1 MRSTFSRPIGLLT
14 RALLLLTVGATR
26 DDYACHFPD
35 DPHQPIS
42 CLVSAVKES
51 IVFDRSNYRGP
62 YYYLSEHT
70 MTTDQDGMKRYAS
83 VTCKVARV
91 RREKRKFFEP
101 VGSCDMEWLRGAGLV
116 AYTAKPNGYMVHVA
130 RGDGNEARYFKR
142 LTAKRV
148 ADTSIPRHG
157 NKGDVVAAYVNDEP
171 EGWEVH
177 VSLGAKV
184 LLSKKRKAHAVFYV
198 VKQGHRWSLPSALSG
213 PYYEVMLD
221 GINNGEAFF
230 FKHGSNHRPGEYATF
245 LTMSDKVYL
254 LFDTPDRN
262 STWVIET
269 MDGRPVSR
277 NARENLHQGFSGMRS
292 CVFRSVGLVIGA
304 LLLLTVG
311 ATRDDYACHFPDD
324 PHQPI
329 SCLVSAVKESIVFD
343 VFDYQGPYYYSEH
356 TMTTDEDGIK
366 RYSSVTCTVIR
377 DRPSNSHRRA
387 IGSRREK
394 RKFFKSTG
402 SCDIEWLR
410 GAGLI
415 AYIAGSNGYMVDVP
429 RGDGV
434 VRRHFK
440 KLTVKELCELR
451 LPRRGN
457 RGDLVATYVNDE
469 PERWE
474 AHVSLRSRFFLSHK
488 RKARVKFYRV
498 DGGHRWIVPDG
509 VLRDDNEVLRH
520 GPNFEM
526 LIGGI
531 DDGKAFFFKHGSFHR
546 PGEYAAFVT
555 MFDKVYLLFETPDRN
570 NTEPD
575 FGTAPEHTCLWD
587 PPPRYRDV
595 SESCCYFRCC

>member
-1 MRSTFSRPIGLLT
+1 MRSTSSRPIGLLIG
-14 RALLLLTVGATR
+14 ALLLLTVGATK
-26 DDYACHFPD
+26 DDYACHIPD
-35 DPHQPIS
+35 DPQQPIS

-51 IVFDRSNYRGP
+51 IVFDRSNYQGP
-62 YYYLSEHT
+62 YYYSEHT
-70 MTTDQDGMKRYAS
+70 MTTDEDGIKRYSS
-83 VTCKVARV
+83 VTCKVTLV

-101 VGSCDMEWLRGAGLV
+101 VGSCDMEWLRDAGRV
-116 AYTAKPNGYMVHVA
+116 AYTAKPNGYMVYVP

-148 ADTSIPRHG
+148 GDMRIPRHG
-157 NKGDVVAAYVNDEP
+157 NKGDVIAAYVNDEP

-177 VSLGAKV
+177 VSLGAKA
-184 LLSKKRKAHAVFYV
+184 LLSKKRKAHAVFYM

-230 FKHGSNHRPGEYATF
+230 FKHGSNHRPGIYATF
-245 LTMSDKVYL
+245 LTMFDKVYL

-262 STWVIET
+262 NTWVI
-269 MDGRPVSR
+269 
-277 NARENLHQGFSGMRS
+277 
-292 CVFRSVGLVIGA
+292 
-304 LLLLTVG
+304 VG
-311 ATRDDYACHFPDD
+311 ATRDDYACHIPDD
-324 PHQPI
+324 LQQPI

-343 VFDYQGPYYYSEH
+343 RSNYQGPYYYSEH

-377 DRPSNSHRRA
+377 ARPSNPRRRT
-387 IGSRREK
+387 IGSRRGK

-410 GAGLI
+410 DAGLV
-415 AYIAGSNGYMVDVP
+415 AYTAGSNGCMVDVP

-434 VRRHFK
+434 ARRHFK
-440 KLTVKELCELR
+440 RLTVKELCELR

-457 RGDLVATYVNDE
+457 RGAVVATYVNDE

-474 AHVSLRSRFFLSHK
+474 AHVSLRSRFLFSQK

-526 LIGGI
+526 LIGGN
-531 DDGKAFFFKHGSFHR
+531 DDGIAFFFKHGSFHR
-546 PGEYAAFVT
+546 PGEYATFLT
-555 MFDKVYLLFETPDRN
+555 MFDKVYLLFDTPDR
-570 NTEPD
+570 
-575 FGTAPEHTCLWD
+575 LL
-587 PPPRYRDV
+587 
-595 SESCCYFRCC
+595 